1 MAIIELPDF
10 DMLFQLALDIKNL
23 SVKEGLLE
31 LEIKRSESDIIR
43 HAVEGSQGKPPSMA
57 YLQSTIAFTG
67 VDGSLYNLRKELV
80 EVSSELDYKKL
91 LLDLYKRMIDVW
103 RTQSANE
110 RIVVS

>member
-1 MAIIELPDF
+1 MAVIELPDF
-10 DMLFQLALDIKNL
+10 DMLFKLALEIKEL
-23 SVKEGLLE
+23 SVEEGLLE

-43 HAVEGSQGKPPSMA
+43 NIVEKSQGKPPSMS

-67 VDGSLYNLRKELV
+67 VDNSLLDLRKRLV
-80 EVSSELDYKKL
+80 EVSSDLDYKKL

-110 RIVVS
+110 RVVVS

>member
-1 MAIIELPDF
+1 MAVIELPDF
-10 DMLFQLALDIKNL
+10 DMLFKLALEIKEL
-23 SVKEGLLE
+23 SVEEGLLE

-43 HAVEGSQGKPPSMA
+43 NIVEKSQGKPPSMS

-67 VDGSLYNLRKELV
+67 ADNSLLDLRKRLV
-80 EVSSELDYKKL
+80 EVSSDLDYKKL

-110 RIVVS
+110 RVVIS